1 MVNLN
6 KKVYTNRNTYVYGKY
21 YFELKQ
27 IKDKKILSY
36 DKIVR
41 HDLLFNYIVSE
52 RNTKYKTYNK
62 DISLDM
68 VEKDIV
74 EIGNNNIIKTES
86 D

>member
-1 MVNLN
+1 MINFN
-6 KKVYTNRNTYVYGKY
+6 KKIYGNKYTYVYGEY

-41 HDLLFNYIVSE
+41 HDLLFNYMVVE

-62 DISLDM
+62 DISLDR